1 MFGKSFESIS
11 LNSLGREIADYLD
24 KAGESVLAFN
34 AVDGIPSVSEI
45 EEDNSSYKQVRAT
58 TRFIFDCGVIW
69 GMAYVTLR
77 DEEYKSLSE
86 SEAVKQTEK
95 NIDKFIK
102 EGMKYVS
109 KHDYKLPKLYNH
121 KIVINYEIDSRVGG
135 ADSPFNKGVTFAGV
149 FLKEFYQI
157 SMK

>member
-121 KIVINYEIDSRVGG
+121 KTVINYESDSRVGG